1 MANPVMTRGFGQPS
15 GPLVSD
21 DRMTASGVSR
31 ASLILL
37 ALFAPAA
44 VWGWTQVDLD
54 AGQFPSWI
62 LGAVVLGFVAVI
74 AGTFKPTWAR
84 FIGPVYAVVQG
95 ALVGAISAVYASA
108 YEGIVMQAV
117 MGTFITVV
125 VMAVLYATRTIRV
138 TEKLRSIV
146 MVATGAIFVFYLV
159 SLGLSF
165 FNVNVPLVWD
175 AGPLGIL
182 FSLGVIILAAFNLL
196 LDFDLIERGIKG
208 GAPSYM
214 NWYAAFGLMV
224 TIVWLYLEIL
234 RLLSKLQRR

>member
-1 MANPVMTRGFGQPS
+1 
-15 GPLVSD
+15 
-21 DRMTASGVSR
+21 
-31 ASLILL
+31 
-37 ALFAPAA
+37 
-44 VWGWTQVDLD
+44 
-54 AGQFPSWI
+54 
-62 LGAVVLGFVAVI
+62 
-74 AGTFKPTWAR
+74 
-84 FIGPVYAVVQG
+84 
-95 ALVGAISAVYASA
+95 
-108 YEGIVMQAV
+108 
-117 MGTFITVV
+117 
-125 VMAVLYATRTIRV
+125 
-138 TEKLRSIV
+138 

-175 AGPLGIL
+175 TGPIGIL

-196 LDFDLIERGIKG
+196 LDFDLIERGIAG